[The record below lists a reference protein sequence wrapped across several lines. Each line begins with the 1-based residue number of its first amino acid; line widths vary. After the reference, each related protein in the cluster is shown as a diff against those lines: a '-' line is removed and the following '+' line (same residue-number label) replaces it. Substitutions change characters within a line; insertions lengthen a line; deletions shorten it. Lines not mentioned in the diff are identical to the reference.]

1 MSRRHKGFTLIELLI
16 VIAIIGILIAA
27 IAVAVTKA
35 KEFAN
40 NNDQKANMKNLA
52 QACRVAETGE
62 GKLPPAYGVYGRPVS
77 GATAPQ
83 TNNLFIHMLPYL
95 ENKALFDNT
104 TAYTTATV
112 KVYLSLMDPSLTTTA
127 NRTSFVANI
136 RVFSLTGMQSDYTQP
151 VTMAS
156 AANASGLA
164 TERIGDGPVNTILF
178 ATKYAVCNAQANQ
191 FTSHPNSANGP
202 YFGGGSHF
210 GTQTPKSDIP
220 TGTTTALPPYQ
231 IAPSLATTGTNVCN
245 KDHGLFGHSFGGAGL
260 AVAMADASV
269 RNLSFSVTGTTFAR
283 ALHPSD
289 GLPLGSDW

>member
-1 MSRRHKGFTLIELLI
+1 M
-16 VIAIIGILIAA
+16 
-27 IAVAVTKA
+27 
-35 KEFAN
+35 
-40 NNDQKANMKNLA
+40 
-52 QACRVAETGE
+52 
-62 GKLPPAYGVYGRPVS
+62 
-77 GATAPQ
+77 
-83 TNNLFIHMLPYL
+83 
-95 ENKALFDNT
+95 
-104 TAYTTATV
+104 
-112 KVYLSLMDPSLTTTA
+112 
-127 NRTSFVANI
+127 
-136 RVFSLTGMQSDYTQP
+136 TGMQSDYTQP
-151 VTMAS
+151 VTMTGIS
-156 AANASGLA
+156 TAATGSSGLA
-164 TERIGDGPVNTILF
+164 TEQIGDGPVNTILF

-191 FTSHPNSANGP
+191 FTSLPNSVNGAF
-202 YFGGGSHF
+202 FGAGSHF